1 MQHTLALLT
10 TLLCLACH
18 LPHGLHAAP
27 SDPARDVNPFFGTL
41 KAGNTTPSARA
52 PFGMIS
58 PGPHND
64 FENYGGVSSRVG
76 YHADRKRIIHFNLT
90 HLSGVGLHA
99 GGDLPFMPTVG
110 DLGRSPVAGK
120 QAGSYVTSKTDKEA
134 YASSFEEE
142 RAGAGWYEVRLK
154 DSGIAVSLSAAPRSA
169 IARFRFPKDQ
179 AGAVVFCPANDV
191 KGIVDSF
198 LRIDPEGHR
207 VSGWADTGG
216 FSDAPFNPKKL
227 PYRIYFTASFDAPF
241 QKYGIWET
249 AGRRDGVAAA
259 QGPAVAAFV
268 GFDSAGASEVTMRV
282 AISYVDAAGAE
293 ANLAA
298 EAARWDEPELRRR
311 TRVEWNE
318 RLGALNLAGAPEADR
333 RVWNSCLYLN
343 LLHPNYFEDADG
355 RYRGFDDQIHRV
367 PAGEHFFANYSIWD
381 TYRSTGPLQ
390 ALIVPREAGGMA
402 RTMLRAAAEGGGGLP
417 NWTLNNNETACMGCY
432 PGATLLA
439 NLIAFGAQGIDLKE
453 AHLRLVASAT
463 RKRPLKTYGGW
474 DALEEY
480 EAQGFKPRSASETLE
495 YNVSDFALARFCR
508 RVGDESN
515 AERFMRR
522 AASWR
527 KLVHPERRGI
537 WARQADGSWLEPLTP
552 ETGRGFTEGCAEQY
566 LWFVPH
572 DTASLLSRL
581 GSPEALRER
590 LSNFFDPFLIG
601 GWNASKPK
609 YWCGNEPTMGAPFVF
624 NYLGEPWRA
633 QELVSRV
640 AATFTDGPGGMPGD
654 DDLGATSAS
663 YLFFSMGLFPYIPGV
678 GGFIITGPRL
688 PYIDMTLRP
697 GVVVKIRASNAGPRN
712 PYIQSLTVNGKA
724 YRRTWID
731 LETLAANGGATLSFA
746 MGPEPMR
753 SWGSRPEDAP
763 PSPGSE
769 IKLPPGYEHVP
780 VKPNLYRDLRAQGN
794 PSSAVTQMRNPDLS
808 SLEPPL
814 GAANLLSR
822 APQAIIRVIGPRPM
836 NGASEGM
843 VPRLC
848 DGLGAQNHDD
858 PSRCAWFDGGSG
870 RLVMDLGLTRTVS
883 EVRCY
888 SWHRGNRAPQKFLL
902 WGAQG
907 PKQPEADFTNAAGSG
922 WTLLAD
928 VNTEKLGDGGA
939 HLTRIRGKSGG
950 SLGDYRFLLWITPE
964 AEQGTFFTEL
974 EVAGP

>member
-1 MQHTLALLT
+1 
-10 TLLCLACH
+10 
-18 LPHGLHAAP
+18 
-27 SDPARDVNPFFGTL
+27 
-41 KAGNTTPSARA
+41 
-52 PFGMIS
+52 
-58 PGPHND
+58 
-64 FENYGGVSSRVG
+64 
-76 YHADRKRIIHFNLT
+76 
-90 HLSGVGLHA
+90 
-99 GGDLPFMPTVG
+99 
-110 DLGRSPVAGK
+110 
-120 QAGSYVTSKTDKEA
+120 
-134 YASSFEEE
+134 
-142 RAGAGWYEVRLK
+142 
-154 DSGIAVSLSAAPRSA
+154 
-169 IARFRFPKDQ
+169 
-179 AGAVVFCPANDV
+179 
-191 KGIVDSF
+191 
-198 LRIDPEGHR
+198 
-207 VSGWADTGG
+207 
-216 FSDAPFNPKKL
+216 
-227 PYRIYFTASFDAPF
+227 
-241 QKYGIWET
+241 
-249 AGRRDGVAAA
+249 
-259 QGPAVAAFV
+259 
-268 GFDSAGASEVTMRV
+268 
-282 AISYVDAAGAE
+282 
-293 ANLAA
+293 
-298 EAARWDEPELRRR
+298 
-311 TRVEWNE
+311 
-318 RLGALNLAGAPEADR
+318 
-333 RVWNSCLYLN
+333 
-343 LLHPNYFEDADG
+343 
-355 RYRGFDDQIHRV
+355 
-367 PAGEHFFANYSIWD
+367 
-381 TYRSTGPLQ
+381 
-390 ALIVPREAGGMA
+390 
-402 RTMLRAAAEGGGGLP
+402 
-417 NWTLNNNETACMGCY
+417 
-432 PGATLLA
+432 
-439 NLIAFGAQGIDLKE
+439 
-453 AHLRLVASAT
+453 
-463 RKRPLKTYGGW
+463 
-474 DALEEY
+474 
-480 EAQGFKPRSASETLE
+480 
-495 YNVSDFALARFCR
+495 
-508 RVGDESN
+508 
-515 AERFMRR
+515 
-522 AASWR
+522 
-527 KLVHPERRGI
+527 
-537 WARQADGSWLEPLTP
+537 
-552 ETGRGFTEGCAEQY
+552 
-566 LWFVPH
+566 
-572 DTASLLSRL
+572 
-581 GSPEALRER
+581 LRER

-663 YLFFSMGLFPYIPGV
+663 YLFFSMGLF
-678 GGFIITGPRL
+678 
-688 PYIDMTLRP
+688 
-697 GVVVKIRASNAGPRN
+697 

-794 PSSAVTQMRNPDLS
+794 PSSAVTQMQNPDLS